1 MFLCNYIPSLK
12 RGISFKEIQRFFF
25 SPSESN
31 ISRLQP
37 RFQEYSRLERGEEG
51 GREKKFLSTME
62 FQGEMVHGGREQSG
76 PRIVDCPIDTIL
88 GEIKGEKHLS
98 NPRMPPATPARAIK
112 HIFVPDK
119 FPTSKSYFYFACM
132 DKNLDFSFF
141 HRRIVRF
148 RHEKQRQRERER
160 NGSRKRKKEISHN
173 GMSVYR

>member
-1 MFLCNYIPSLK
+1 
-12 RGISFKEIQRFFF
+12 
-25 SPSESN
+25 
-31 ISRLQP
+31 
-37 RFQEYSRLERGEEG
+37 
-51 GREKKFLSTME
+51 ME

-148 RHEKQRQRERER
+148 RLEKQRER

-173 GMSVYR
+173 GMSTAENLYAFKGVLKKTDRGHMLKGL